1 VAGRAGGPRIRNRPI
16 AAAAASLLV
25 LMALA
30 GAADA
35 GAAARTPP
43 DASLPLPG
51 NSVTQPPGALALP
64 FVSVSPVAGPPGTV
78 VTVTGRRFPGLMGLH
93 LSWSTGVQFTPLTPV
108 VTADAGTF
116 TAQALVV
123 PGDAIYG
130 PRYLI
135 VSVPVPSLSVLNG
148 PPSYRELARTSF
160 LVTERPAQPPVP
172 EMVRKLWGY
181 LPFFFRR

>member
-1 VAGRAGGPRIRNRPI
+1 M
-16 AAAAASLLV
+16 L
-25 LMALA
+25 LMALT

-35 GAAARTPP
+35 GAAAGAPP
-43 DASLPLPG
+43 EATIPVPG
-51 NSVTQPPGALALP
+51 ESVAEPPGAVALP
-64 FVSVSPVAGPPGTV
+64 LVSVSPVAGPPGTV
-78 VTVTGRRFPGLMGLH
+78 VTVTGRRFPGLVGLH

-130 PRYLI
+130 PRFLI
-135 VSVPVPSLSVLNG
+135 VSVPVPSLTVLNG
-148 PPSYRELARTSF
+148 PPTYRELARTAF
-160 LVTERPAQPPVP
+160 LMTERPAQPPVP
-172 EMVRKLWGY
+172 EIVRKLWGY